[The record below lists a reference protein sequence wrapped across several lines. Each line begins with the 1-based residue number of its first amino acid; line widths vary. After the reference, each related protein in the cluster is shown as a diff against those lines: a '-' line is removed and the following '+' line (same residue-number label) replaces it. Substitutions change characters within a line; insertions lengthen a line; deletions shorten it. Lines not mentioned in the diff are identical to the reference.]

1 MHRCANAPASV
12 HLYPRP
18 WHRLLCLA
26 CAAALGTR
34 TCQHAGSV
42 AQPLTSPAPLLPFRS
57 DVHHLGRVLR
67 QVPEEDY
74 QAMHEQL
81 KKYHNAFVWEVE
93 KGGMAYN
100 YTITSLHNRLRNLL
114 SVHFKRHKAARR
126 ALAHQGQDAQHQQPL
141 DTAWLT

>member
-1 MHRCANAPASV
+1 MTLLTPSALPS
-12 HLYPRP
+12 PR
-18 WHRLLCLA
+18 
-26 CAAALGTR
+26 
-34 TCQHAGSV
+34 
-42 AQPLTSPAPLLPFRS
+42 RS

-74 QAMHEQL
+74 QAMHEKL
-81 KKYHNAFVWEVE
+81 KKFHSAFVWEVE

-126 ALAHQGQDAQHQQPL
+126 ALAHHEQHGEHQQPL
-141 DTAWLT
+141 EQAWMQQ